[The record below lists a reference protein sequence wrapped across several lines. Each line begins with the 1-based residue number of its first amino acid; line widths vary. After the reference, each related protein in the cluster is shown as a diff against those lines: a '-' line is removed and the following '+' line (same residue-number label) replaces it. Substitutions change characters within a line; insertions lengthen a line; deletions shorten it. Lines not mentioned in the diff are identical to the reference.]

1 MASKI
6 IERDI
11 IGQGLTIPVRR
22 LSGRDFVSGSGEA
35 AVRSSVS
42 QILGTRRGEL
52 PWKPSFG
59 TYLERFRHKNAT
71 RFLVQDIID
80 ECTEAISLWEPRVLI
95 RDCSAG
101 VDGNTI
107 TVNVT
112 WFILAD
118 EQSATSAIV
127 GPITQEETL

>member
-6 IERDI
+6 IDRDI
-11 IGQGLTIPVRR
+11 VGQGLTIPIRR
-22 LSGRDFVSGSGEA
+22 LSGRDFVSGAGEA
-35 AVRSSVS
+35 VVRSAVS
-42 QILGTRRGEL
+42 QILGTRRGEI

-59 TYLERFRHKNAT
+59 TYLERFRHQNAT

-80 ECTEAISLWEPRVLI
+80 ECNEAISTWEPRVLI
-95 RDCSAG
+95 QDCKAG
-101 VDGNTI
+101 VNGNTI
-107 TVNVT
+107 TVSMT

-118 EQSATSAIV
+118 EQSATSAIA